1 MGYATADVGE
11 GRRARASRLP
21 VVDRICSSTLERARF
36 PGPAPLVDTLRRTFP
51 SWSRMAESASAVAIL
66 PGPRTARAVLGRP
79 ARRRARCRPAGGWG
93 PAAVARR
100 RTQNSSIFIIVDK
113 CTAPLRS
120 SRPFRRRAVGRG
132 GGWAVGTTPT
142 GVQSA
147 RALEFVSIKIEL
159 SEVSDVYKTKMGS
172 STVHAEE
179 SRYRRHPECLP
190 LGTRTANME
199 QHKHAERSE
208 PELPPGALALAP
220 RPPI

>member
-1 MGYATADVGE
+1 MGFGLCDSRRRGGPPRARQQASGRRSHMFLDARASPLPRSGPACRHRRSFPSWFRMAENASRFYPDPAPLGRYSG
-11 GRRARASRLP
+11 GRRAA
-21 VVDRICSSTLERARF
+21 
-36 PGPAPLVDTLRRTFP
+36 G
-51 SWSRMAESASAVAIL
+51 
-66 PGPRTARAVLGRP
+66 
-79 ARRRARCRPAGGWG
+79 PAGGWG

-132 GGWAVGTTPT
+132 GGWAETI
-142 GVQSA
+142 A
-147 RALEFVSIKIEL
+147 RAPRIVSIKIEL

>member
-79 ARRRARCRPAGGWG
+79 ARRRAGRRPAGGWG

-132 GGWAVGTTPT
+132 GGWAETNDRPR
-142 GVQSA
+142 SN
-147 RALEFVSIKIEL
+147 RASIKIEL